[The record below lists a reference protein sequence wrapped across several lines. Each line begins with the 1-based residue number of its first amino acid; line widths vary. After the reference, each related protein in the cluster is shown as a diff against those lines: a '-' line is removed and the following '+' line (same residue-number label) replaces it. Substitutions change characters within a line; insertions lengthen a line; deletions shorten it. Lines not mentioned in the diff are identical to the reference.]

1 MDLWLNEILIYI
13 KMDDTIKI
21 VHEGKSYTGSVK
33 GFLASRF
40 ILLKLDRIACED
52 GLLVIYAKNA

>member
-1 MDLWLNEILIYI
+1 MDA
-13 KMDDTIKI
+13 TIKI